1 MTRIDRSQP
10 PLHAEQQ
17 AAGSSSTVE
26 FALQPLEAGGYTARL
41 RVGDGEVTRF
51 DFACETGGDEWADSR
66 PAPALL
72 ERLAAATG
80 GRAVDAAEAGALPL
94 PKPTVVSAER
104 RVTPVAPPW
113 AWTLAATILLGAH
126 WIARRRGGLS

>member
-1 MTRIDRSQP
+1 M
-10 PLHAEQQ
+10 
-17 AAGSSSTVE
+17 E
-26 FALQPLEAGGYTARL
+26 FELPPLEAGGYTARL
-41 RVGDGEVTRF
+41 RVDDGEATRH

-66 PAPALL
+66 PGPGLL

-80 GRAVDAAEAGALPL
+80 GRSVAAADAGALPM

-113 AWTLAATILLGAH
+113 VWTLAATVLLGAH